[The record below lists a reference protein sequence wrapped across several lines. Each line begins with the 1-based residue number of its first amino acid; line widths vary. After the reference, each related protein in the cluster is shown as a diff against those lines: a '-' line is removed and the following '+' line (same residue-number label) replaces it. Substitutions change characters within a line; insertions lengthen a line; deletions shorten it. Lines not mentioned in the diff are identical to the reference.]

1 MSMRRQLKKSD
12 IRKKLSLMKQFNQ
25 VAKGFLDVVNAQISE
40 KENRIRVL
48 VADMPLPKELTHNI
62 SVITIDISAT
72 KIVKK
77 GQFVRYEKMQWERS
91 LRNKGTII

>member
-12 IRKKLSLMKQFNQ
+12 IRKKLSLMKKFNQ
-25 VAKGFLDVVNAQISE
+25 MAKVFLDVVNAQINE
-40 KENRIRVL
+40 KENQIWVL

-62 SVITIDISAT
+62 SVTAIDIHNT
-72 KIVKK
+72 KMVKK
-77 GQFVRYEKMQWERS
+77 GQFVRHEKMQWERS